1 MIKFFSKIRKN
12 MIKEN
17 KVRNYMLYAIGEI
30 VLVMIG
36 ILLALQVN
44 TWNENRKDRDEE
56 QELLKALQIDF
67 KETKKRFE
75 ETLIRQNTVV
85 NYSRR
90 LLVLHER
97 NQLLEKQDS
106 IGDFVVFGALS
117 WWRTEP
123 VTGTYDAMIGAGNI
137 GLLKNKE
144 LRRILAEFN
153 AELTAGFE
161 DHEYSI
167 DLLTILTEKQSEFAF
182 NLNYKGARSLLGLP
196 DYQNSKENNI
206 AIITQVKRLIKD
218 RSFFGI
224 LSSKMAMEINRLERQ
239 KKMLAFVDEIL
250 NILDSE
256 LSNINME

>member
-1 MIKFFSKIRKN
+1 MINEGKTTKYFK
-12 MIKEN
+12 
-17 KVRNYMLYAIGEI
+17 YAIGEI
-30 VLVMIG
+30 VLVVIG
-36 ILLALQVN
+36 ILIALQIN
-44 TWNENRKDRDEE
+44 TWNENRKDNVEE

-67 KETKKRFE
+67 KETKKRFA
-75 ETLIRQNTVV
+75 ETIMLQNTVV

-90 LLVLHER
+90 LLVLYEN
-97 NQLLEKQDS
+97 NQLTEKQDS
-106 IGDFVVFGALS
+106 IGDFVTWGALS

-167 DLLTILTEKQSEFAF
+167 KLLTILTEKQSEFAF
-182 NLNYKGARSLLGLP
+182 NLNNKYIRNLLELP
-196 DYQNSKENNI
+196 DYQNSKENE
-206 AIITQVKRLIKD
+206 AARIIQVDKLIKD
-218 RSFFGI
+218 KSFFGI

-239 KKMLAFVDEIL
+239 KKMLGFVEEIL
-250 NILDSE
+250 QLIENEIKK
-256 LSNINME
+256 